1 MDKEE
6 RLTRKLLSKL
16 TGAKPY
22 QIYYLTTVGK
32 LPLEH
37 KATGRGDCNVYD
49 VEAVTILNKWISDRK

>member
-1 MDKEE
+1 MDKDE

-37 KATGRGDCNVYD
+37 KASGRGDSNIYNKSAIV
-49 VEAVTILNKWISDRK
+49 ILNKWISDQK